1 VKKNQD
7 FVLYTLRFFVL
18 TFPSASRLTMES
30 YTPTFYFRWDRIAK
44 KAQGIIK
51 KMQYFIFE

>member
-1 VKKNQD
+1 
-7 FVLYTLRFFVL
+7 
-18 TFPSASRLTMES
+18 MES